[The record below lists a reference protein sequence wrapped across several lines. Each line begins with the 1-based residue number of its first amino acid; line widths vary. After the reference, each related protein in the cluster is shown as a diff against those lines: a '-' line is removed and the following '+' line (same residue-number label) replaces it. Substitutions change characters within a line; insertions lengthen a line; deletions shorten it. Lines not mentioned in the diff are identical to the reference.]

1 MRIKVLR
8 KTTSEGNGSS
18 AEQVGSATTTPGREG
33 AIAKT
38 VSHRRFLKGV
48 AGALGLIGMAQLSS
62 ARPASATTDVVE
74 IDGTLTVADKIG
86 VGRTPE
92 TSLHLNA
99 GAVKIGTRVIADEG
113 GCYYA

>member
-1 MRIKVLR
+1 MRLR
-8 KTTSEGNGSS
+8 AFGKEGSEGGRASS
-18 AEQVGSATTTPGREG
+18 GRPAWTSQEG
-33 AIAKT
+33 DVIAKT
-38 VSHRRFLKGV
+38 VSHRRFLKGL

-62 ARPASATTDVVE
+62 AKPASATTDVVE